1 MQLAPSL
8 CANSEYSEWLR
19 KIDVSQRLLT
29 KAATTGEVQVG
40 TDLRGLRVAASSVLG
55 FVLQELEQVGLFLLW
70 LWGPP
75 AMVEEAGRE

>member
-8 CANSEYSEWLR
+8 CANSKYRESLR
-19 KIDVSQRLLT
+19 KIDVSQRLLE

-40 TDLRGLRVAASSVLG
+40 TDLRGLRVAAGSVLG
-55 FVLQELEQVGLFLLW
+55 FVLQELEQVGLSLWW